1 MTKTVAPDV
10 RPKFFAALELAL
22 DVWHIARSSTA
33 VDPESLMI
41 YLCVTEATMRPLV
54 LDGASPPEV
63 LTSIHPAEEYRGSIS
78 RLLVADKLGLPRE
91 TVRRKIKTMVKN
103 GLLMQ
108 DDEGR
113 VRVISRLAE
122 PKALAAPAEIHA
134 AVLRYHERLK
144 SLGVSYPD
152 DEG

>member
-1 MTKTVAPDV
+1 MTKTVSLDV

-22 DVWHIARSSTA
+22 DVWHIARANADRSRKPDDLSVRDGGDDA
-33 VDPESLMI
+33 S
-41 YLCVTEATMRPLV
+41 LV
-54 LDGASPPEV
+54 LGGESPPEV
-63 LTSIHPAEEYRGSIS
+63 LASIHPAEEYRGSIS
-78 RLLVADKLGLPRE
+78 RLLVADRLSLPRE
-91 TVRRKIKTMVKN
+91 TVRRKIKAMVKD

-113 VRVISRLAE
+113 VRVVSRLAD
-122 PKALAAPAEIHA
+122 AAVAVPSEVHA

>member
-1 MTKTVAPDV
+1 MTKTVPLDV
-10 RPKFFAALELAL
+10 RPKFYAALELAL
-22 DVWHIARSSTA
+22 DLWHITRSSTA

-54 LDGASPPEV
+54 LGADSPPEA
-63 LTSIHPAEEYRGSIS
+63 LASIHPAEDYRGSIS
-78 RLLVADKLGLPRE
+78 RLLVADRLGLPRE
-91 TVRRKIKTMVKN
+91 TVRRKIKAMVKT

-113 VRVISRLAE
+113 VRVVSRLEE
-122 PKALAAPAEIHA
+122 PGVIAAPAEIHA

-144 SLGVSYPD
+144 SLGVSYP
-152 DEG
+152 EAGG

>member
-1 MTKTVAPDV
+1 MTKAVAPDV

-22 DVWHIARSSTA
+22 DVWHIARASTA
-33 VDPESLMI
+33 IDPESLMI

-54 LDGASPPEV
+54 LDGVSPPDV

-78 RLLVADKLGLPRE
+78 RLLVADRLSLPRE
-91 TVRRKIKTMVKN
+91 TVRRKIKAMVKD

-113 VRVISRLAE
+113 VRVVSRLGD
-122 PKALAAPAEIHA
+122 AAVVAVPSEVHA

-152 DEG
+152 AEG